1 MDEKKREEIA
11 LFRYGLI
18 IPFLAPEELE
28 WGVKGELLKR
38 MVKQTLSVPFSRKN
52 SLGESTIRCYLKGY
66 REKGF
71 DGLKPKSRSDIGKSQ
86 NIPSDVLDKAFLLKR
101 EEPRRSA
108 KKIIQIMEAH
118 QMVEPGIIKSSTL
131 YRIFKQ
137 HDLTAKQL
145 KNTTKSFRSFQA
157 EHPNQI
163 WQSDVMYGPYLPGP
177 DRPEAKKRT
186 YLVALIDDFSRL
198 VPHAEFYWHER
209 LPHLENTLQKAI
221 LKRGIPEVLYVD
233 NGQIFNAHQI
243 NTICA
248 ELGIRKITCQP
259 YSPEGKGKIER
270 FFRTVRQRFLVELQH
285 EKVEHLHQLNNKFWA
300 WLEQE
305 YQQNSHSVTNE
316 TPNLRWRQQITPFLR
331 KIEEKQ
337 LQAIFLWR
345 ENRKVNKLGQVSL
358 QGLSFEV
365 DSFLVGKTV
374 EIRYN
379 HFDLAQ
385 VLIYLNGQFI
395 QKATQASLKRWNT
408 ASKLPRSGEQKTA
421 KPPASGIKHLTHLE
435 KQHQQQKVQQAKNL
449 LGCSNPTQP
458 PFTSAHFFKAVATV
472 LNRKVENL
480 HVNELQALQQAWN
493 AYGPFHPT
501 FIHTALAK
509 AIIAK
514 GYHQHID
521 FYLNYIVQSHLKYQ
535 NHNQQENQH
544 E

>member
-1 MDEKKREEIA
+1 
-11 LFRYGLI
+11 
-18 IPFLAPEELE
+18 
-28 WGVKGELLKR
+28 
-38 MVKQTLSVPFSRKN
+38 
-52 SLGESTIRCYLKGY
+52 
-66 REKGF
+66 
-71 DGLKPKSRSDIGKSQ
+71 
-86 NIPSDVLDKAFLLKR
+86 
-101 EEPRRSA
+101 
-108 KKIIQIMEAH
+108 
-118 QMVEPGIIKSSTL
+118 
-131 YRIFKQ
+131 
-137 HDLTAKQL
+137 
-145 KNTTKSFRSFQA
+145 
-157 EHPNQI
+157 
-163 WQSDVMYGPYLPGP
+163 
-177 DRPEAKKRT
+177 
-186 YLVALIDDFSRL
+186 
-198 VPHAEFYWHER
+198 
-209 LPHLENTLQKAI
+209 
-221 LKRGIPEVLYVD
+221 
-233 NGQIFNAHQI
+233 
-243 NTICA
+243 
-248 ELGIRKITCQP
+248 
-259 YSPEGKGKIER
+259 
-270 FFRTVRQRFLVELQH
+270 
-285 EKVEHLHQLNNKFWA
+285 VEHLHQLNNKFWA

-421 KPPASGIKHLTHLE
+421 KPVASGIKHLTHLE
-435 KQHQQQKVQQAKNL
+435 KQHKQQKIQQAKNL
-449 LGCSNPTQP
+449 LGQTNQGSVQQNNQGKKTKQ
-458 PFTSAHFFKAVATV
+458 PFTSAHFVKHVATA
-472 LNRKVENL
+472 LNRKVE
-480 HVNELQALQQAWN
+480 HFHANELQALQNAWN
-493 AYGPFHPT
+493 DYGPFHAS

-521 FYLNYIVQSHLKYQ
+521 FYLNYIVQSHLKHR